1 MSFKFKLTDSLVK
14 VFPEQEPD
22 NLKEKKIKLLQ
33 GEVFNFQLAYT
44 FEYQSGPL
52 YLPDLTYELVS
63 DEGLDI
69 SVERVELVPV
79 TLPVYL
85 DRVDDDYL
93 FTDPRLAPDLLV
105 PKETNIFRPYAN
117 QWRSLWFHVVVPEE
131 MAAGKYNI
139 KLNIKS
145 LDKDE
150 LIWSDELDIEILDQQ
165 LPEQELIHTQWF
177 HADTVADYYNVEVFS
192 ERHWEL
198 IDIHMEAAAR
208 NGVNLLL
215 TPIFTPPLDTQIG
228 GERTTIQLLEIEKNG
243 NEYNFNF
250 DKLDRWIDLALS
262 HGIKYFEMAHL
273 FTQWGAVAC
282 PKIIVKVDGQEKK
295 LFGWHT
301 KATSTEYK
309 EFLQQLL
316 TAMREY
322 LEARGLWEK
331 TYWHVSDEPNLS
343 NIDTYAEAKKIVEP
357 YLPAERT
364 MDALS
369 NYEFFEKGLVPRPIP
384 TNDAIEP
391 FLENNVENLWTYYCC
406 AQVLEVSNRIISMP
420 SARNRIIGAQLYLYD
435 IEGFLQWGFNFYN
448 AQFSRHLLNPYVNGD
463 AMNGFVSGDAY
474 LVYPG
479 IKGEALDSIRGR
491 VFFEALQDM
500 RLLKALEF
508 LTSKDEAKEV
518 IKSVLGSNV
527 TFKEYPKGEAGKAK
541 LLELNKVIKEK
552 ISNLVTGEE

>member
-150 LIWSDELDIEILDQQ
+150 LIWSDELEIEILDQH

-250 DKLDRWIDLALS
+250 DKLDRWIDLALN

-273 FTQWGAVAC
+273 FTQWGALAC
-282 PKIIVKVDGQEKK
+282 PKIIVKVDGQEEK
-295 LFGWHT
+295 LFG
-301 KATSTEYK
+301 
-309 EFLQQLL
+309 
-316 TAMREY
+316 
-322 LEARGLWEK
+322 
-331 TYWHVSDEPNLS
+331 
-343 NIDTYAEAKKIVEP
+343 
-357 YLPAERT
+357 
-364 MDALS
+364 
-369 NYEFFEKGLVPRPIP
+369 
-384 TNDAIEP
+384 
-391 FLENNVENLWTYYCC
+391 
-406 AQVLEVSNRIISMP
+406 
-420 SARNRIIGAQLYLYD
+420 
-435 IEGFLQWGFNFYN
+435 
-448 AQFSRHLLNPYVNGD
+448 
-463 AMNGFVSGDAY
+463 
-474 LVYPG
+474 
-479 IKGEALDSIRGR
+479 
-491 VFFEALQDM
+491 
-500 RLLKALEF
+500 
-508 LTSKDEAKEV
+508 
-518 IKSVLGSNV
+518 
-527 TFKEYPKGEAGKAK
+527 
-541 LLELNKVIKEK
+541 
-552 ISNLVTGEE
+552 